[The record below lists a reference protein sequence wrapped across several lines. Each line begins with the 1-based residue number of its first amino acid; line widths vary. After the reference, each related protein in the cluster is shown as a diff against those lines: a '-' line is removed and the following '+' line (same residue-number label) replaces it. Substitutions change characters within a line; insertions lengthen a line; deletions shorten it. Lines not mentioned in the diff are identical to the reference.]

1 LNHRKSEIVNPPAIK
16 IHRFSPSDRRI
27 CSVVGK
33 DAEYW
38 AEPELG
44 FCSCKSYYYRSLSS
58 GMPCYHLISTVHSI
72 REKTFTALEFEDR
85 EYDQIIRAIIHDLSN
100 NVLKL

>member
-1 LNHRKSEIVNPPAIK
+1 VDPGTVK
-16 IHRFSPSDRRI
+16 IHRFSPSGRRI

-38 AEPELG
+38 TEPELG

-58 GMPCYHLISTVHSI
+58 GKPCYHLTNTVKSI
-72 REKTFTALEFEDR
+72 KEKTFTALGFEDS
-85 EYDQIIRAIIHDLSN
+85 EYDQIIKAIIHDLSN
-100 NVLKL
+100 NVLRL